1 MKLSVDRSE
10 LWKGISTVLDAVPSK
25 PAQPV
30 LSNLL
35 LDAGDG
41 GVTLGATD
49 LDLSMSTRI
58 SAQVDQPGRVAVP
71 ARTLAEIAREWPESV
86 LNVSVEDGR
95 FVVSGSLGQD
105 KGEGRYSLATAPPE
119 EFPEMPDSIDG
130 VTVDFEEIGI
140 ADGQLLRSMI
150 DKTSFAVSRDE
161 TRPVLNGVLWRLEAE
176 HMAMVATDGSRLAEF
191 KQQWNG
197 SGIDGLG
204 EGTEVILPPQVCAQ
218 ISKLLEGSP
227 ELKKVTVGP
236 SQVLFELGETRLL
249 SRLIEGPYVDYEQVV
264 PRENDKSLTVP
275 VDEMLPAVRRVSI
288 LSSSY
293 THQVR
298 MALTDDAVELN
309 ASSQEIG
316 GEAREQIPGQYA
328 GEALELAYN
337 AQYLIDILRKM
348 GAGNVVFDLRD
359 SVTAAIVRPSVQA
372 EGEESYYLLMPMR
385 PSS

>member
-1 MKLSVDRSE
+1 MKLSVDRGE

-35 LDAGDG
+35 LDADEG
-41 GVTLGATD
+41 GITLGATD

-58 SAQVDQPGRVAVP
+58 SAQIDHTGRVAVP

-95 FVVSGSLGQD
+95 LVVSGSLGPK
-105 KGEGRYSLATAPPE
+105 KGEGRYSLATASPE
-119 EFPEMPDSIDG
+119 EFPEMPDAIDG
-130 VTVDFEEIGI
+130 VMVDFEEAGI
-140 ADGQLLRSMI
+140 SDGQLLRSMI

-161 TRPVLNGVLWRLEAE
+161 TRPVLNGVLWRLEVE

-191 KQQWNG
+191 KHRWNG

-204 EGTEVILPPQVCAQ
+204 EGTEVILPPQVCSQ

-227 ELKKVTVGP
+227 ELKKVTVGS

-275 VDEMLPAVRRVSI
+275 VEEMLPAVRRVSI

-298 MALTDDAVELN
+298 MSLSDDSVELN

-316 GEAREQIPGQYA
+316 GEAREQIPGEYE
-328 GEALELAYN
+328 GESLDLAYN

-348 GAGNVVFDLRD
+348 GAGNAVFDLKD

>member
-1 MKLSVDRSE
+1 MKLSVDRNE
-10 LWKGISTVLDAVPSK
+10 LWRGISAVLDAVPSK

-35 LDAGDG
+35 VDAEGAQ
-41 GVTLGATD
+41 VTLGATD

-58 SAQVDQPGRVAVP
+58 AAQVDQPGRVTVP
-71 ARTLAEIAREWPESV
+71 ARTFAEIAREWPESK
-86 LNVSVEDGR
+86 LNVSVEEGHL
-95 FVVSGSLGQD
+95 VVSGSLGPER
-105 KGEGRYSLATAPPE
+105 GEGRYSLATAPAD
-119 EFPEMPDSIDG
+119 EFPEMPETIDG
-130 VTVDFEEIGI
+130 VNVDFEQAGI
-140 ADGQLLRSMI
+140 ADGQLLRTMI

-204 EGTEVILPPQVCAQ
+204 EGTEVILPPQVCSQ
-218 ISKLLEGSP
+218 IGKLLEGSA
-227 ELKKVTVGP
+227 ELKKATVGQ
-236 SQVLFELGETRLL
+236 SQVLFEMAETRLL

-264 PRENDKSLTVP
+264 PRDNDKILTVP

-298 MALTDDAVELN
+298 MSLDDGAVELN

-316 GEAREQIPGQYA
+316 GEAREVIPAQFT
-328 GEALELAYN
+328 GEKLELAYN
-337 AQYLIDILRKM
+337 GQYLIELLRKM
-348 GAGNVVFDLRD
+348 GAGNAVFALRD
-359 SVTAAIVRPSVQA
+359 SVTAAIVRPGVQA
-372 EGEESYYLLMPMR
+372 EGEESYFLLMPMR
-385 PSS
+385 PSC